1 MPPVQPIDLVAL
13 SAVVLGCLIVLIPI
27 AGFTARLAIKPITE
41 ALARSRE
48 GSTERETI
56 QLLERRMALIEQEV
70 HGISEMRA
78 DLARVIEE
86 LDFQKQLTRGQ
97 TPDSR

>member
-1 MPPVQPIDLVAL
+1 MVEPIDVVAL

-41 ALARSRE
+41 AMARSRE
-48 GSTERETI
+48 GSAERETVRM
-56 QLLERRMALIEQEV
+56 LERRMALIEQEV

-78 DLARVIEE
+78 DLTRVIEE
-86 LDFQKQLTRGQ
+86 LDFQKQLSRGQ
-97 TPDSR
+97 APESR